1 MPLLGILVLIVAL
14 PLVEIALFIWVGGL
28 IGVVP
33 TLLLTVFAILLGAA
47 LLWAEGFAT
56 IKTARRSLSDGKAPI
71 DEVLSGAILTCA
83 AVLLMTPGFIT
94 NAAGFVLLIRPLR
107 IWLGRALFARLL
119 AARGGRMGVVT
130 LKARRLD

>member
-1 MPLLGILVLIVAL
+1 MPLLAILVLIVAL
-14 PLVEIALFIWVGGL
+14 PLAEIALFIWVGGL

-47 LLWAEGFAT
+47 LLWVEGFAT
-56 IKTARRSLSDGKAPI
+56 IKAARRSLNDRKAPV

-83 AVLLMTPGFIT
+83 ALLLMTPGFIT